1 MHRIH
6 DWTVDVV
13 NLWGSTIVERG
24 AIFGYFTGL
33 VTTDP
38 RNIEYILKT
47 NSSNFPKGDD
57 FAETLDIF
65 GDSLIMDSPTWN
77 YHRRMTRRVLM
88 SNISRNIIAN
98 TSKKVVQDSLIPF
111 LHDAVENSLVI
122 DLQDVFLRY
131 TFDTSFSVL
140 FGRSA
145 NYLSPS
151 LLPNELA
158 QGLDDAMEALFY
170 RNVMPHSYWKFCRR
184 LMIGNER
191 KMDKAWKTIDRYLEM
206 YIKAKRED
214 MSKGTSET
222 SSLFEGDMSN
232 LIQNENDE
240 VLIQDDKLFRDSA
253 MSFFI
258 GGNDTTGTAL
268 TWFFWLV
275 AKNLKVE
282 AKILEEL
289 QLIVFSKELS
299 QKKPVVF
306 DIDDL
311 KDVVYLHAAIC
322 ESLRLYPPIPHNM
335 RTSLEKDVLPDGT
348 IVDPGMMIV
357 ISMYAAGRMEHV
369 WGKDCLEFKPER
381 WVSENGKLNHETM
394 SKFFGFSIGPRICL
408 GQEMAFAMMK
418 LAASA
423 MIFNFHVE
431 VLVGQIITPKPS
443 IVLKMKNGLM
453 VRVKER
459 VLMCN
464 A

>member
-1 MHRIH
+1 MELSPEDDTKSSH
-6 DWTVDVV
+6 VK
-13 NLWGSTIVERG
+13 
-24 AIFGYFTGL
+24 
-33 VTTDP
+33 
-38 RNIEYILKT
+38 YI
-47 NSSNFPKGDD
+47 
-57 FAETLDIF
+57 A
-65 GDSLIMDSPTWN
+65 
-77 YHRRMTRRVLM
+77 
-88 SNISRNIIAN
+88 
-98 TSKKVVQDSLIPF
+98 
-111 LHDAVENSLVI
+111 
-122 DLQDVFLRY
+122 
-131 TFDTSFSVL
+131 VL

-170 RNVMPHSYWKFCRR
+170 RNVMPNSYWKFCRR

-191 KMDKAWKTIDRYLEM
+191 KMDKAWKTIDRYLTM

-214 MSKGTSET
+214 MSKGTAET

-240 VLIQDDKLFRDSA
+240 VLIQDDKIFRDSA

-275 AKNLKVE
+275 AKNMNVE

-289 QLIVFSKELS
+289 QLIVFSKKLP

-306 DIDDL
+306 DINDL
-311 KDVVYLHAAIC
+311 KDAVYLHAAIC
-322 ESLRLYPPIPHNM
+322 ESLRLYPPIPHNR

-381 WVSENGKLNHETM
+381 WISENGKLNHETM

-431 VLVGQIITPKPS
+431 ALVDQIITPKPS

-459 VLMCN
+459 VLMGN